1 MVIHSKSYEL
11 FYISNQ
17 QDHGTMGLCGT
28 LGDDGDKQRKLSTLD
43 QRKLSTFGISTSC
56 LCMSIC
62 DPPVFV
68 CVNEKV
74 QKFIE

>member
-1 MVIHSKSYEL
+1 MNYSIFPIKYK
-11 FYISNQ
+11 
-17 QDHGTMGLCGT
+17 TKGLCGT
-28 LGDDGDKQRKLSTLD
+28 LGDDGDDQRKLSTLD
-43 QRKLSTFGISTSC
+43 ERKLSSFGISTSC

-62 DPPVFV
+62 EHPVVVCV

>member
-1 MVIHSKSYEL
+1 MSYSIFL
-11 FYISNQ
+11 IKYK
-17 QDHGTMGLCGT
+17 TMGLCGT

-43 QRKLSTFGISTSC
+43 QRKLSTFGIST

-62 DPPVFV
+62 DPPGVV

>member
-1 MVIHSKSYEL
+1 MNSSIFLINKTL
-11 FYISNQ
+11 
-17 QDHGTMGLCGT
+17 GLWDS
-28 LGDDGDKQRKLSTLD
+28 GDDGDKQRKLSTLD
-43 QRKLSTFGISTSC
+43 QRKLSTFGIST

-62 DPPVFV
+62 DPPGVV